1 MSGLVFLLVLFFS
14 RMAAAVSA
22 APPAVLA
29 QAGSSMMIA
38 SDVPP
43 NQTLYLNNLNEKIKK
58 GPLKKALYAVFS
70 QFGPVMD
77 VVCMRTN
84 RLRGQA
90 WVVFE
95 NVADSTNALR
105 QMQGFPFFDKAMVS
119 SLYQGGGSCHCVQF
133 PLTSPVHS
141 QRIQFAK
148 DKSDAVSKSDGTYK
162 PRAKRALE
170 DADGDADLQSSKKA
184 AAVGSGS
191 AEPVMIPAPPRP
203 EHIPPNNVLLASNIP
218 NEFDVDALKSLFS
231 EYPGFTDLRPV
242 AGRGMAF
249 VEFTTSVAATP
260 ALQGLHNYKLS
271 DTQYMSLSYA
281 KK

>member
-1 MSGLVFLLVLFFS
+1 M
-14 RMAAAVSA
+14 AAVSA
-22 APPAVLA
+22 AAPAA
-29 QAGSSMMIA
+29 PMSAHAGNGMMIA

-105 QMQGFPFFDKAMVS
+105 QMQGFPFFDKAMVCVPALS
-119 SLYQGGGSCHCVQF
+119 CMLATICNFRSLAWF
-133 PLTSPVHS
+133 L

-148 DKSDAVSKSDGTYK
+148 DKSDAVSKAEGTYK

-170 DADGDADLQSSKKA
+170 DADGDTDLQSSKKA
-184 AAVGSGS
+184 AGQSAAGSS
-191 AEPVMIPAPPRP
+191 EPVMIPAPPRP

-218 NEFDVDALKSLFS
+218 NEFDVDALKALFS

-249 VEFTTSVAATP
+249 VEFTTAVAATP